1 MISAEWWSLK
11 SKCNELNK
19 EWVGVKELEMKT
31 RILAMKY
38 GRLAIQMLLLI
49 SVSPNHLLLLLEK
62 TVTDFLLGFAE
73 DAIEW

>member
-31 RILAMKY
+31 RILAMKIWEVGY
-38 GRLAIQMLLLI
+38 
-49 SVSPNHLLLLLEK
+49 PNA
-62 TVTDFLLGFAE
+62 VTNLCFP
-73 DAIEW
+73 